1 MPKLTESLRDDYRR
15 LFALAV
21 IRPAHTK
28 AVETWCDKVLKHRS
42 TYAEAGD
49 PLGIP
54 WFFVAAVHMRES
66 SLNFSR
72 HLHNGDPL
80 TARTVQVPAGRP
92 KSGEPPFTFAQ
103 SAADALVFEK
113 LDQWT
118 DWSLPGLLY
127 KLEAF
132 NGWGYHQR
140 DLASPY
146 LWSFTEH
153 YSTGKFIRDGVF
165 DPTAVDAQCGAAT
178 LLRRLAERQDI
189 RFADAPAFDGTPLVV
204 RFAAKRPTDPDI
216 LAAGVRLQ
224 EWLAT
229 HSGITLKIDGWP
241 GQRTSN
247 AYQAVTGHLLPGD
260 PRI

>member
-1 MPKLTESLRDDYRR
+1 MPRLNDALRDDYRR
-15 LFALAV
+15 LFELA
-21 IRPAHTK
+21 ILRPEHAK
-28 AVETWCDKVLKHRS
+28 AVEKWCDKVLQHQS

-54 WFFVAAVHMRES
+54 WFFIAAVHMRES

-80 TARTVQVPAGRP
+80 TARTVHVPAGRP
-92 KSGEPPFTFAQ
+92 KHGEPPFTFAQ
-103 SAADALVFEK
+103 SAGDALAYAK

-127 KLEAF
+127 QLEAF
-132 NGWGYHQR
+132 NGWGYHRR

-146 LWSFTEH
+146 LWSFTQH
-153 YSTGKFIRDGVF
+153 YSAGKFIRDGVF
-165 DPTAVDAQCGAAT
+165 DPKAVDEQCGAAT
-178 LLRRLAERQDI
+178 LLRRLAERQDV
-189 RFADAPAFDGTPLVV
+189 RFADTPTLDGTPLVV
-204 RFAAKRPTDPDI
+204 RFAARKPTDPSI
-216 LAAGVRLQ
+216 LKAAVRLQ
-224 EWLAT
+224 EWLST
-229 HSGITLKIDGWP
+229 HPGITLKIDGWP

-247 AYQAVTGHLLPGD
+247 AYLAVTGHRLPGD